1 MLELP
6 EMIDNWKKLIEE
18 NHVTEASQSLRD
30 TAEDMLKMTG
40 TLRKQLENIKYE
52 VVYVFCLKVNLH
64 SVQKN

>member
-6 EMIDNWKKLIEE
+6 EMIDNWKELIEE

-52 VVYVFCLKVNLH
+52 VVYVF
-64 SVQKN
+64 